1 MLSPGEPAGGRV
13 PAAPMPAA
21 RFAFCESAALAER
34 FACFES
40 AHAILLAVSG
50 GPDSVALMRL
60 VARWRDG
67 RAAEVTPPIHVASVD
82 HALRAGSAAEVGQVA
97 LWAAGLGLPHHAL
110 VWRGAKPTTRIQ
122 ERAREVRYGLLVD
135 CAHAIG
141 ADHLVTAHH
150 ADDQAETI
158 LFRLARGSGIGGL
171 AGMAASAMK
180 GDLRHM
186 RPLLDLAKADL
197 VAFCGSEKLP
207 FLRDPSNENP
217 VYARARLRRLA
228 GLLAREGL
236 TTQSLLRLGRRAA
249 RAETALAARLAAFA
263 ASLDAVREAGR
274 TSLPLAP
281 LASEPEEIVLRL
293 LEREIEAVAG
303 AAAPVRLERLEALTL
318 RLRAAIGAEAS
329 FAGSLGG
336 AVLRIERGRLTL
348 RAEHRRPP
356 RRDDRPA

>member
-1 MLSPGEPAGGRV
+1 
-13 PAAPMPAA
+13 
-21 RFAFCESAALAER
+21 
-34 FACFES
+34 
-40 AHAILLAVSG
+40 
-50 GPDSVALMRL
+50 
-60 VARWRDG
+60 
-67 RAAEVTPPIHVASVD
+67 
-82 HALRAGSAAEVGQVA
+82 
-97 LWAAGLGLPHHAL
+97 
-110 VWRGAKPTTRIQ
+110 
-122 ERAREVRYGLLVD
+122 
-135 CAHAIG
+135 
-141 ADHLVTAHH
+141 
-150 ADDQAETI
+150 
-158 LFRLARGSGIGGL
+158 
-171 AGMAASAMK
+171 
-180 GDLRHM
+180 
-186 RPLLDLAKADL
+186 
-197 VAFCGSEKLP
+197 
-207 FLRDPSNENP
+207 
-217 VYARARLRRLA
+217 
-228 GLLAREGL
+228 
-236 TTQSLLRLGRRAA
+236 LRLGRRAA